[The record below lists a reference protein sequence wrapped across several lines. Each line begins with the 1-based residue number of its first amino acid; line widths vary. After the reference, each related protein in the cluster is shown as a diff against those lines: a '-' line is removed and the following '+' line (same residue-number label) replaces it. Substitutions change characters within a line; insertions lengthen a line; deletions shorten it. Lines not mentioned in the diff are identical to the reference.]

1 MKLRIL
7 KHLSVGISSEVKGD
21 VFMFKGGSNVGVVKI
36 LEPMSP
42 MFNYFEYEIL
52 DQGESCAIGI
62 GVGELDY
69 PLDRMP
75 GWNSNG
81 IGYHADD
88 GCLYNQTV
96 PGIRIGPTCSVGD
109 RMGCGVDFETNVGYG
124 YVNVF
129 FTKNG
134 QQVSKPI
141 RMKRP
146 TCGLYP
152 LVGMYSHGEK
162 VRYLGHCRRM
172 ADSVLPR
179 TIVSSWERSNGVI
192 FQDDGLTVE
201 YYGDGMVSGGQ
212 SFGVAQS
219 LSYCMDR
226 GNHHFEMKILNTG
239 EGGMLAI
246 GLAASTHP
254 LHLPPGSIK
263 GSIAFHANIGQVF
276 QDGLQGVPFGTT
288 CIQNDI
294 VGCGIQ
300 CEGVMLPDKP
310 QGCLCNVFFTKNHKV
325 VGTVQCLIPEG
336 GFYPLVGMFSL
347 GAKIRV
353 AFESWTR

>member
-1 MKLRIL
+1 MKLRTL
-7 KHLSVGISSEVKGD
+7 KLLSFGKSSEVKGD
-21 VFMFKGGSNVGVVKI
+21 VFIFKGGNNVGVVKI

-81 IGYHADD
+81 MGYHADD
-88 GCLYNQTV
+88 GCLFNQTGS
-96 PGIRIGPTCSVGD
+96 GIRLGPTCSVGD

-124 YVNVF
+124 YVSVF

-141 RMKRP
+141 KMKRP

-152 LVGMYSHGEK
+152 LVGMHSRGEK

-192 FQDDGLTVE
+192 FQDDDLTVE
-201 YYGDGMVSGGQ
+201 YCGDGQGVA
-212 SFGVAQS
+212 VAQS
-219 LSYCMDR
+219 LKYCMDH
-226 GNHHFEMKILNTG
+226 GNHHFEMKILNAGKG
-239 EGGMLAI
+239 EMVAI

-263 GSIAFHANIGQVF
+263 GSIAYNANNGKLF
-276 QDGLQGVPFGTT
+276 QDGMQGLSFGLNCTEGDT
-288 CIQNDI
+288 

-300 CEGVMLPDKP
+300 CDDVAQ
-310 QGCLCNVFFTKNHKV
+310 QGSVFVTKNHKV
-325 VGTVQCLIPEG
+325 VGTVQCSIPEG
-336 GFYPLVGMFSL
+336 GFYPLVALLSI
-347 GAKIRV
+347 GAKVKV
-353 AFESWTR
+353 AFESWSR